1 MDAVSYMIRSSSR
14 AECQRELDAL
24 CRLLGARP
32 TVGPSDRLGPGWV
45 ARAVKTPEAPAVGEG
60 PVER

>member
-1 MDAVSYMIRSSSR
+1 MAVSFMVRGSTR

-24 CRLLGARP
+24 CAALGAVP

-45 ARAVKTPEAPAVGEG
+45 ARAVKMPKAPAGGEG
-60 PVER
+60 LVER